1 MSHRRSNE
9 VALQERFG
17 YTVNAIKEDETL
29 PVKRKDLNNKP
40 LVEAILELKWV
51 LQQGKQGTQF
61 PFDTGYRLLLGR
73 FFEKVKAEYPAHK
86 ALPTASVPDEM
97 VAGMAQHR
105 FQTKPDGW
113 PLIQLGPGV
122 LTVNETLGYT
132 WEFFSKR
139 CEKAVTHL
147 LEAYPT
153 DGGPKVD
160 ELTLWYINA
169 VEFDYPKDDL
179 FKFLEDKMKVK
190 IHLPDSLFTGI
201 SVDKVPAS
209 FNWEVAY
216 PINKPKGQIKL
227 RFRTG
232 VKQDVPAII
241 WETLV
246 VSKGTDQP
254 TLKDFGEWL
263 ASAHE
268 ATDEWF
274 FKLIE
279 GELEKR
285 FS

>member
-1 MSHRRSNE
+1 
-9 VALQERFG
+9 VA
-17 YTVNAIKEDETL
+17 
-29 PVKRKDLNNKP
+29 VKRKELKHKP
-40 LVEAILELKWV
+40 LIEAILELKWV
-51 LQQGKQGTQF
+51 LEERPGAPF
-61 PFDTGYRLLLGR
+61 PFDTNYRLLLGR
-73 FFEKVKAEYPAHK
+73 FYEKVKAEYPAHK

-97 VAGMAQHR
+97 VARMAQHR
-105 FQTKPDGW
+105 FQTKSDGW

-122 LTVNETLGYT
+122 LTVNETSGYT
-132 WEFFSKR
+132 WEDFSRR

-147 LEAYPT
+147 LDAYPG
-153 DGGPKVD
+153 DAGPKVD
-160 ELTLWYINA
+160 ELTLWYIDA
-169 VEFDYPKDDL
+169 VECDYAKDSL

-190 IHLPDSLFTGI
+190 IHLPHSLFTGI
-201 SVDKVPAS
+201 PVGDVPTS

-216 PINKPKGQIKL
+216 PINKPTGQIKL

-246 VSKGTDQP
+246 VSKGTDWSN
-254 TLKDFGEWL
+254 LKNFSEWL
-263 ASAHE
+263 HSAHE